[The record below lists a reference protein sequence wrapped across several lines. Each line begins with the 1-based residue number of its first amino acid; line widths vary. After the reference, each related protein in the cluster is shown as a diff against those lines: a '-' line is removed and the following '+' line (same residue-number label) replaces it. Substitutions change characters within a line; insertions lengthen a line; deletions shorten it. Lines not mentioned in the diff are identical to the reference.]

1 MRLYNSQLSGNCWK
15 ARQILALRGIEVLVT
30 IQPKIECFRYSDN
43 SVGRRKLAE
52 DCYNQVLGRGTEDI
66 TMAEDDSDDTDEP
79 STLLSS

>member
-1 MRLYNSQLSGNCWK
+1 MEFVTHFWNP
-15 ARQILALRGIEVLVT
+15 LALREIEVLVT

-43 SVGRRKLAE
+43 SVGRKKLAK
-52 DCYNQVLGRGTEDI
+52 DCYDRVLGRETEDI